1 MIDLSVNPQTLEKNI
16 AFCREKKIAL
26 PTFEMMKHPE
36 KIPVTIKDQLKEIG
50 LWDLHSAN
58 LFRITWKNEQRDA
71 GGLFGSVNHILLP
84 PELTGCR
91 ANIIMISGRW
101 FPTGAHKVGATYGCL
116 APGLVTGQFDPQK
129 TKAVWPSTG
138 NYCRGG
144 AYISALLACQA
155 IAILPEEMS
164 QERFDWL
171 NEIAGQVIATPGCES
186 NVKEIFDK
194 CWELK
199 NSGEDLQIF
208 NQFDELGNP
217 LWHYTVT
224 GKATEE
230 VLDTYLGEG
239 RRFAGYISSSGSG
252 GTLAAGYY
260 LKKRYPESKLAAAEA
275 LQCPTLLQNGFG
287 GHRIEGIGDKHVPW
301 VHDCKETDFVI
312 AVDDEAPMR
321 LLRLFNEAVGRQTL
335 VDKGVSP
342 QLVERLDL
350 LGISGI
356 GNMLAAIKFA
366 KYNELTEDDYVVSIA
381 TDSMQ
386 LYGSRLSELAGERG
400 DYSEISAQQDVQL
413 LNSITI
419 DHMKELTYYDKK
431 AIHNLKYYTWIE
443 QQGKDVEELNAQ
455 WYDHDKYW
463 GSTFR
468 QVDQIDELITE
479 FNNRV
484 GILTEQP

>member
-1 MIDLSVNPQTLEKNI
+1 MIDLTINQEILAKNI
-16 AFCREKKIAL
+16 GYCREKKISL
-26 PTFEMMKHPE
+26 PTFAMMKNPG
-36 KIPVTIKDQLKEIG
+36 KIPAAIKDQLSNIG

-58 LFRITWKNEQRDA
+58 LYRISWNNEQKDS
-71 GGLFGSVNHILLP
+71 GGLYGGVNHFILP
-84 PELTGCR
+84 PELTGCQ

-144 AYISALLACQA
+144 AYISHLLASQA

-164 QERFDWL
+164 RERFEWL
-171 NEIAGQVIATPGCES
+171 NKIAGQVIATPGCES

-194 CWELK
+194 CWELR

-224 GKATEE
+224 GSAIEE
-230 VLDTYLGEG
+230 LLKQYLTGNKK
-239 RRFAGYISSSGSG
+239 FAGYISSSGSG
-252 GTLAAGYY
+252 GTLAAGSY
-260 LKKRYPESKLAAAEA
+260 LKKKFPYSKIAAAEA

-301 VHDCKETDFVI
+301 VHDCKDTDFVV
-312 AVDDEAPMR
+312 AVDDEAAMR
-321 LLRLFNEAVGRQTL
+321 LLRLFNEGTGREALIASGVDSDL
-335 VDKGVSP
+335 VDK
-342 QLVERLDL
+342 LDL

-356 GNMLAAIKFA
+356 GNMIAAIKFA

-386 LYGSRLSELAGERG
+386 LYGSRLDELTEERG
-400 DYSEISAQQDVQL
+400 SYTESDTFRDLQI
-413 LNSITI
+413 LNSIGL
-419 DHMKELTYYDKK
+419 DNMKELGYYDKK

-443 QQGKDVEELNAQ
+443 QQAKDVEELNAQ
-455 WYDHDKYW
+455 WYDHDNYW
-463 GSTFR
+463 TDTFN
-468 QVDQIDELITE
+468 QVDKIDELITE
-479 FNNRV
+479 FNDKV
-484 GILTEQP
+484 GIL

>member
-1 MIDLSVNPQTLEKNI
+1 MIDLTINHEALAKNI
-16 AFCREKKIAL
+16 EYCREKKISL
-26 PTFEMMKHPE
+26 PTFAMMKDPG
-36 KIPVTIKDQLKEIG
+36 KIPAAIKDQLSNIG

-58 LFRITWKNEQRDA
+58 LYRISWNNEQKDS
-71 GGLFGSVNHILLP
+71 GGLFGGVNHFVLS

-144 AYISALLACQA
+144 AYISHLLASQA

-164 QERFDWL
+164 RERFEWL
-171 NEIAGQVIATPGCES
+171 NKIAGQVIATPGCES

-194 CWELK
+194 CWELR
-199 NSGEDLQIF
+199 NSGEDLRIF

-224 GKATEE
+224 GSAIEE
-230 VLDTYLGEG
+230 LLNHYLTGNNK
-239 RRFAGYISSSGSG
+239 FAGYISSSGSG
-252 GTLAAGYY
+252 GTLAAGSY
-260 LKKRYPESKLAAAEA
+260 LKKKFPNSKIAAAEA

-301 VHDCKETDFVI
+301 VHDCKETDFVV
-312 AVDDEAPMR
+312 AVDDEAAMR
-321 LLRLFNEAVGRQTL
+321 LLRLFNEDAGREALVASGVDSDL
-335 VDKGVSP
+335 VDK
-342 QLVERLDL
+342 LDL

-356 GNMLAAIKFA
+356 GNMIAAIKFA

-386 LYGSRLSELAGERG
+386 LYGSRLDELTEERG
-400 DYSEISAQQDVQL
+400 SYTEKDTFRDLQL
-413 LNSITI
+413 LDSIGL
-419 DHMKELTYYDKK
+419 DNMKELSYYDKK

-443 QQGKDVEELNAQ
+443 QQAKDVEELNAQ
-455 WYDHDKYW
+455 WYDHDNYW
-463 GSTFR
+463 NNTFN
-468 QVDQIDELITE
+468 QVDEIDKLITE
-479 FNNRV
+479 FNAKV
-484 GILTEQP
+484 GIV

>member
-1 MIDLSVNPQTLEKNI
+1 MIDLTINQDVLAKNVEY
-16 AFCREKKIAL
+16 CREKKISL
-26 PTFEMMKHPE
+26 PTFAMMKDPD
-36 KIPVTIKDQLKEIG
+36 KIPAAIKGQLGEIG

-58 LFRITWKNEQRDA
+58 LYRISWKNEQKDS
-71 GGLFGSVNHILLP
+71 GGLYGGVNHFILP

-116 APGLVTGQFDPQK
+116 APSLVTGQFDPRK

-144 AYISALLACQA
+144 AYISHLLASQA

-164 QERFDWL
+164 RERFEWL
-171 NEIAGQVIATPGCES
+171 QKIAGQVIATPGCES

-194 CWELK
+194 CWELR

-224 GKATEE
+224 GSAIEQ
-230 VLDTYLGEG
+230 LLNTYLTGNKK
-239 RRFAGYISSSGSG
+239 FAGYISSSGSG
-252 GTLAAGYY
+252 GTLAAGSY
-260 LKKRYPESKLAAAEA
+260 LKKQFPYSKIAAAEA
-275 LQCPTLLQNGFG
+275 LQCPTLLENGFG

-301 VHDCKETDFVI
+301 VHDCRETDFVI
-312 AVDDEAPMR
+312 AVDDEAAMR
-321 LLRLFNEAVGRQTL
+321 FLRLFNEDAGREALIASGVDSEL
-335 VDKGVSP
+335 VSK
-342 QLVERLDL
+342 LDL

-356 GNMLAAIKFA
+356 GNMIAAIKFA

-386 LYGSRLSELAGERG
+386 LYGSRLDELTEERG
-400 DYSEISAQQDVQL
+400 VYTESDTYRDLQL
-413 LNSITI
+413 MESIGL
-419 DHMKELTYYDKK
+419 DNMKELGHYDKK

-455 WYDHDKYW
+455 WYDHDNYW
-463 GSTFR
+463 GNTFE
-468 QVDQIDELITE
+468 QVNKIDELITE
-479 FNNRV
+479 FNERV
-484 GILTEQP
+484 GIV

>member
-1 MIDLSVNPQTLEKNI
+1 MIDLTINETVLEKNI
-16 AFCREKKIAL
+16 QFCKEKQIVL
-26 PTFEMMKHPE
+26 PTFAMMKDPE
-36 KIPVTIKDQLKEIG
+36 RIPASIKDQLKQIG
-50 LWDLHSAN
+50 LWDVHSAN
-58 LFRITWKNEQRDA
+58 LFRISWKNEQKDS
-71 GGLFGSVNHILLP
+71 GGLFGDTNYIMLP

-91 ANIIMISGRW
+91 ANIIMITGRW

-116 APGLVTGQFDPQK
+116 APGLVTGQFDPQE

-144 AYISALLACQA
+144 AYISALLSCSA

-164 QERFDWL
+164 QERFEWL
-171 NEIAGQVIATPGCES
+171 NKIAGQVIATPGCES

-194 CWELK
+194 CWELR

-224 GKATEE
+224 GSAIEDILKD
-230 VLDTYLGEG
+230 VLTGSKRL
-239 RRFAGYISSSGSG
+239 AGYVSSSGSG

-260 LKKRYPESKLAAAEA
+260 LKKAFPGAQVAAAEA

-301 VHDCKETDFVI
+301 VHDCKDTDFVI
-312 AVDDEAPMR
+312 AIDDEVPMR
-321 LLRLFNEAVGRQTL
+321 LLRLFNEEKGRQVL
-335 VDKGVSP
+335 EKNGISKELID
-342 QLVERLDL
+342 RLDL

-356 GNMLAAIKFA
+356 GNMLAAVKYA
-366 KYNELTEDDYVVSIA
+366 KYNELTENDYVVSVA

-386 LYGSRLSELAGERG
+386 LYGSRLAELTKERG
-400 DYSEISAQQDVQL
+400 EYSETLAYQDIQL
-413 LNSITI
+413 LNSIGI
-419 DHMKELTYYDKK
+419 DQMKELSYYDKK

-443 QQGKDVEELNAQ
+443 QQSKDVEELNAQ
-455 WYDHDKYW
+455 WYDHDNYW
-463 GSTFR
+463 GNTFK
-468 QVDQIDELITE
+468 QVEEIDRRIIT
-479 FNNRV
+479 FNQRV
-484 GILTEQP
+484 GILGE